1 MKYYVVDAFAEAV
14 FTGNPA
20 GVCVL
25 DGPIDS
31 ALMQNIAFENNLAET
46 AFFYRD
52 GEDYRLKW
60 FTPVDEIDLCGH
72 ATLASAYVIMTC
84 LDTSAQSVR
93 FQTMSGL
100 LTVVRSGEVLTMD
113 FPSRKP
119 TPCELPAGV
128 EAALGVKVLE
138 AHNSRDLL
146 CLVESEAVLKSIR
159 PDYGKLRKIKG
170 PLGFIVTAKGETFDF
185 VSRFFAPG
193 TGIDEDPVTGSTHTN
208 LIPFWSER
216 LGKTKMTAAQ
226 LSRRG
231 GVLHC
236 EDCGERVKIGGKA
249 ACYLQ
254 GEIVI
259 DKY

>member
-1 MKYYVVDAFAEAV
+1 MKYYVVDAFANEV

-31 ALMQNIAFENNLAET
+31 KRMQDIAFENNLAET

-52 GEDYRLKW
+52 GDTYRLKW

-72 ATLASAYVIMTC
+72 ATLASAYVVMHFV
-84 LDTSAQSVR
+84 DPGAQSVR
-93 FQTMSGL
+93 FQTLSGL
-100 LTVVRSGEVLTMD
+100 LTVTRDGEILTMD

-119 TPCELPAGV
+119 VPTPIPLGLED
-128 EAALGVKVLE
+128 ALGVKITE
-138 AHNSRDLL
+138 AHLSRDLL
-146 CLVESEAVLKSIR
+146 AVVQSEAVLREIR
-159 PDYGKLRKIKG
+159 PDYGKLATIKG
-170 PLGFIVTAKGETFDF
+170 PLGVVVTAKGETYDF
-185 VSRFFAPG
+185 VSRFFAPN

-216 LGKTKMTAAQ
+216 LHKTKMTAAQ

-231 GVLHC
+231 GVLYL
-236 EDCGERVKIGGKA
+236 EDCGERVKIGGSA
-249 ACYLQ
+249 VCYLQ
-254 GEIVI
+254 GEILL
-259 DKY
+259 